1 MAEPLVSILLPVYNR
16 EGLVKR
22 TIESAINQTYKNI
35 EIIVVDNKSTDRT
48 YEVLKDY
55 AEKNAKVKVYQNEE
69 NLGPVRNWK
78 KCLEYS
84 SGEFIKILF
93 SDDWI
98 EETFVE
104 KCMEILLAHDEVGF
118 VFSGTEIFYEGTGQ
132 KVEAYVNGNT
142 GVYNTKRFIERSLLG
157 GPFPVSP
164 GCALFRRLDV
174 ENNLV
179 LEISND
185 LGLDFKKLGAGND
198 LLLFLLTASKYQYFG
213 YISELLSHFGA
224 HDDSITI
231 SNDLSLY
238 YWTAKKYFVD
248 NFIEEDNN
256 LKRSFY
262 SKLWLVD
269 IKNKGKFRELLIANE
284 IDIFQVLK
292 MIMNY
297 FWRKTKATANFSVK
311 RRD

>member
-1 MAEPLVSILLPVYNR
+1 MSLPLVSILLPVYNR
-16 EGLVKR
+16 ERLVKR
-22 TIESAINQTYKNI
+22 AIESAISQTYKNI
-35 EIIVVDNKSTDRT
+35 EIVTVDNLSTDKT
-48 YEVLKDY
+48 YEILKEY
-55 AEKNAKVKVYQNEE
+55 EKNFPNIKAYQNKE
-69 NLGPVRNWK
+69 NIGPVRNWK

-93 SDDWI
+93 SDDLI
-98 EETFVE
+98 DETFIE
-104 KCMEILLAHDEVGF
+104 KCMEIMLAHDDVGF
-118 VFSGTEIFYEGTGQ
+118 VFSGTEIFREGKGK

-142 GVYNTKRFIERSLLG
+142 GIYNTKRFIKGSLLG

-198 LLLFLLTASKYQYFG
+198 LLLFLLTAPKYQYFG

-231 SNDLSLY
+231 CNDLSLY

-248 NFIEEDNN
+248 NFAKDKK
-256 LKRSFY
+256 LKRLFY
-262 SKLWLVD
+262 SRLWLVNT
-269 IKNKGKFRELLIANE
+269 KNKGKFRRLLIVNE

-292 MIMNY
+292 IIINY
-297 FWRKTKATANFSVK
+297 FWRKMKAIVNFTVGK
-311 RRD
+311 

>member
-1 MAEPLVSILLPVYNR
+1 
-16 EGLVKR
+16 
-22 TIESAINQTYKNI
+22 
-35 EIIVVDNKSTDRT
+35 
-48 YEVLKDY
+48 
-55 AEKNAKVKVYQNEE
+55 
-69 NLGPVRNWK
+69 
-78 KCLEYS
+78 LEYS

-93 SDDWI
+93 SDDLI
-98 EETFVE
+98 DETFIE
-104 KCMEILLAHDEVGF
+104 KCMEIMLAHDDVGF
-118 VFSGTEIFYEGTGQ
+118 VFSGTEIFREGKGK

-142 GVYNTKRFIERSLLG
+142 GIYNTKRFIKGSLLG

-198 LLLFLLTASKYQYFG
+198 LLLFLLTAPKYQYFG

-231 SNDLSLY
+231 CNDLSLY

-248 NFIEEDNN
+248 NFAKDKK
-256 LKRSFY
+256 LKRLFY
-262 SKLWLVD
+262 SRLWLVNT
-269 IKNKGKFRELLIANE
+269 KNKGKFRRLLIVNE

-292 MIMNY
+292 IIINY
-297 FWRKTKATANFSVK
+297 FWRKMKAIVNFTVGK
-311 RRD
+311 